1 MSGSWPFRPPKED
14 IKKKPKNSSV
24 VIMSRKSDTALVR
37 WSLLQVTEKEVAAGA
52 TADLVLR
59 AVGEVRRWE
68 MALLK

>member
-1 MSGSWPFRPPKED
+1 
-14 IKKKPKNSSV
+14 
-24 VIMSRKSDTALVR
+24 MSRESDTDLVR

-52 TADLVLR
+52 TPDLVLR